1 MRNSI
6 RFFFVLMALV
16 LWGISFALWG
26 QNAASAR
33 GMTATTADEI
43 TRGALLYDKWYA
55 ALGQPAPAGDM
66 PLWKEQTTNS
76 RSGADTWRCA
86 ECHGW
91 DYKGKDG
98 AYGSGS
104 HYTGFPGVF
113 GTQADVVAA
122 LQGATNPAHDFSAYL
137 DEASMNQLA
146 VFIESGLIDD
156 SQYIDTVTLKA
167 KGGDSAKGKTLYEGN
182 CANCH
187 GADGAK
193 ITFRSEGI
201 NETLG
206 AVANRDPY
214 RFLHRTRFGVAG
226 TEMPIGRDLG
236 WTPKDGVDVLAYV
249 QTLPTGNEPQQPGN
263 AGESSGA
270 SPQVGGP
277 PAGLAGGILTGILAF
292 LGTFGVSAFF
302 LFGLVVL
309 GFLVVW
315 ALRKRK

>member
-6 RFFFVLMALV
+6 RFFFVLIALV

-26 QNAASAR
+26 QHAASAR

-43 TRGALLYDKWYA
+43 TSGALLYDKWYA

-66 PLWKEQTTNS
+66 PLWKAQTTNS
-76 RSGADTWRCA
+76 RSGADTWRCV

-122 LQGATNPAHDFSAYL
+122 LKGATDPAHDFSAYL
-137 DEASMNQLA
+137 DDASLNQLA
-146 VFIESGLIDD
+146 AFIKSGLIDD
-156 SQYIDTVTLKA
+156 SQYIDTVTLKT

-182 CANCH
+182 CASCH

-193 ITFRSEGI
+193 ILFRAEGI

-249 QTLPTGNEPQQPGN
+249 QTLPTGNEQQQPGN
-263 AGESSGA
+263 VGEGLGDA
-270 SPQVGGP
+270 PQLGGP
-277 PAGLAGGILTGILAF
+277 PAGVAGGILTGILAF
-292 LGTFGVSAFF
+292 VGTFGVSAFF

>member
-1 MRNSI
+1 MRNSF
-6 RFFFVLMALV
+6 RFFFSVTAALLFLSVSAVHALGAMAP
-16 LWGISFALWG
+16 
-26 QNAASAR
+26 AA
-33 GMTATTADEI
+33 DDV

-66 PLWKEQTTNS
+66 PLWSAQTTNT
-76 RSGADTWRCA
+76 RSGPETWRCV

-104 HYTGFPGVF
+104 HYTGFPGVY
-113 GTQADVVAA
+113 GTQADVAA
-122 LQGATNPAHDFSAYL
+122 VLEGKTNPAHDFSAYL
-137 DEASMNQLA
+137 DETSRKQLA
-146 VFIESGLIDD
+146 AFIREGLIDD
-156 SQYIDTVTLKA
+156 SQYIDTVTLKT
-167 KGGDSAKGKTLYEGN
+167 KGGDPANGQALYDAH
-182 CANCH
+182 CATCH

-193 ITFRSEGI
+193 IIFRTEGI

-226 TEMPIGRDLG
+226 TQMPIGRELG

-263 AGESSGA
+263 VGEGSGA

-277 PAGLAGGILTGILAF
+277 PAGVAGGILTGILAF

-315 ALRKRK
+315 ALRKRN

>member
-1 MRNSI
+1 MQNSL
-6 RFFFVLMALV
+6 RLVFSLTAVLLFLSVGAVYALE
-16 LWGISFALWG
+16 
-26 QNAASAR
+26 NAAP
-33 GMTATTADEI
+33 TADDV

-55 ALGQPAPAGDM
+55 ALGQPVPEGNM
-66 PLWKEQTTNS
+66 PLWSAQSTNT
-76 RSGADTWRCA
+76 RSGPDTWRCV

-113 GTQADVVAA
+113 GTQSDVVAV
-122 LQGATNPAHDFSAYL
+122 LKGATNPAHDFSAYL
-137 DEASMNQLA
+137 DEASMKQLA
-146 VFIESGLIDD
+146 VFLREGLIDD
-156 SQYIDTVTLKA
+156 AGYIDTVTLKT
-167 KGGDSAKGKTLYEGN
+167 KGGDPAHGKTLFEAN
-182 CANCH
+182 CARCH
-187 GADGAK
+187 GEDGSK
-193 ITFRSEGI
+193 IIFRTEGI

-226 TEMPIGRDLG
+226 TQMPIGRELG

-249 QTLPTGNEPQQPGN
+249 QTLPTGNQVQQAGN
-263 AGESSGA
+263 VGQGA
-270 SPQVGGP
+270 EATPPVGGP
-277 PAGLAGGILTGILAF
+277 PSGLAGGILTGLLAF
-292 LGTFGVSAFF
+292 FGTFGVSVIF

-315 ALRKRK
+315 ALRGRK

>member
-1 MRNSI
+1 MRNSL
-6 RFFFVLMALV
+6 RFFSLFIALLLAGV
-16 LWGISFALWG
+16 IVAG
-26 QNAASAR
+26 AR
-33 GMTATTADEI
+33 GFQAPASDDI
-43 TRGALLYDKWYA
+43 TSGALLYDKWYA
-55 ALGQPAPAGDM
+55 ALGQPAPAGNM
-66 PLWKEQTTNS
+66 PLWSAQATNT
-76 RSGADTWRCA
+76 RSGPDTWRCA

-104 HYTGFPGVF
+104 HYTGFPGVLNS
-113 GTQADVVAA
+113 TADVVAA
-122 LQGATNPAHDFSAYL
+122 LKGASDPGHDFSAYL
-137 DEASMNQLA
+137 DDASLNQLA
-146 VFIESGLIDD
+146 AFIKNGLIDD
-156 SQYIDTVTLKA
+156 SQYIDTITLKT
-167 KGGDSAKGKTLYEGN
+167 KGGDPAKGKTLYDGN
-182 CANCH
+182 CAVCH

-193 ITFRSEGI
+193 IIFRTEGI

-249 QTLPTGNEPQQPGN
+249 QTLSTGSEQQPGN
-263 AGESSGA
+263 VGEGSGA

-277 PAGLAGGILTGILAF
+277 TGVAGGILTGLLAF

>member
-1 MRNSI
+1 MRNSF
-6 RFFFVLMALV
+6 RFFFFLTAALLFV
-16 LWGISFALWG
+16 GVGAVNALRG
-26 QNAASAR
+26 ASPAA
-33 GMTATTADEI
+33 DDI

-55 ALGQPAPAGDM
+55 ALGQPAPAGNM
-66 PLWKEQTTNS
+66 PLWSAQATNS
-76 RSGADTWRCA
+76 RSGPDTWRCA

-104 HYTGFPGVF
+104 HYTGFPGVY
-113 GTQADVVAA
+113 GIQADVVAA
-122 LQGATNPAHDFSAYL
+122 LKGATDPGHDFSAYL
-137 DEASMNQLA
+137 DDASLNQLA
-146 VFIESGLIDD
+146 AFIDSGLIDD
-156 SQYIDTVTLKA
+156 SQYIDTVTLKT
-167 KGGDSAKGKTLYEGN
+167 KGGDPAKGQTLYDGN
-182 CANCH
+182 CATCH

-193 ITFRSEGI
+193 IIFRTEGI

-206 AVANRDPY
+206 VVANRDPY

-226 TEMPIGRDLG
+226 TQMTIGRDLG
-236 WTPKDGVDVLAYV
+236 WTPKEGVDVLAYV
-249 QTLPTGNEPQQPGN
+249 QTLPTGGEPQQPAN
-263 AGESSGA
+263 VGEGSGA

-277 PAGLAGGILTGILAF
+277 SGVAGGILTGILAF

>member
-1 MRNSI
+1 MRNSL
-6 RFFFVLMALV
+6 RFFFSVPLV
-16 LWGISFALWG
+16 LLWLSVSVVSALG
-26 QNAASAR
+26 NSLPAA
-33 GMTATTADEI
+33 DDV

-55 ALGQPAPAGDM
+55 ALGQPAPEGDM
-66 PLWKEQTTNS
+66 PLWSAQTTNT
-76 RSGADTWRCA
+76 RSGPDTWRCV

-113 GTQADVVAA
+113 GTQADVVAV
-122 LQGATNPAHDFSAYL
+122 LKGATDPGHDFSAYL
-137 DEASMNQLA
+137 DETSMKQVAAFLQ
-146 VFIESGLIDD
+146 SGLIDD
-156 SQYIDTVTLKA
+156 SEYIDTVTLKT
-167 KGGDSAKGKTLYEGN
+167 KGGDPAKGKTLYEAN
-182 CANCH
+182 CASCH
-187 GADGAK
+187 GLDGAK
-193 ITFRSEGI
+193 IIFRTEGI

-226 TEMPIGRDLG
+226 TQMPIGRDLG

-249 QTLPTGNEPQQPGN
+249 QSLPTGSEAQQPSNVGQD
-263 AGESSGA
+263 SGA

-277 PAGLAGGILTGILAF
+277 PAGVAGGILTGILAF

-315 ALRKRK
+315 ALRSRK

>member
-1 MRNSI
+1 MRNSV
-6 RFFFVLMALV
+6 RSFFFLIAAL
-16 LWGISFALWG
+16 LLTG
-26 QNAASAR
+26 ASAVAAR
-33 GMTATTADEI
+33 GFQSPVADEI
-43 TRGALLYDKWYA
+43 TSGALMYDKWYA
-55 ALGQPAPAGDM
+55 ALSQPAPAGNM
-66 PLWKEQTTNS
+66 PLWSAQTTNT
-76 RSGADTWRCA
+76 RSGPDTWRCA

-113 GTQADVVAA
+113 GTTADVVIA
-122 LQGATNPAHDFSAYL
+122 LKGATDPGHDFSAYL
-137 DEASMNQLA
+137 DDASLNQLA
-146 VFIESGLIDD
+146 AFIQNGLIDD
-156 SQYIDTVTLKA
+156 SQYIDTVTLKT
-167 KGGDSAKGKTLYEGN
+167 KGGDTTAGKTLYDGS
-182 CANCH
+182 CASCH

-193 ITFRSEGI
+193 IIFRTEGI
-201 NETLG
+201 NESLG

-236 WTPKDGVDVLAYV
+236 WTPKEGVDVLAYV
-249 QTLPTGNEPQQPGN
+249 QTLPTGSEQQPGN
-263 AGESSGA
+263 VGEGSGA

-277 PAGLAGGILTGILAF
+277 TGVAGGILTGLLAF

>member
-1 MRNSI
+1 MRNNV
-6 RFFFVLMALV
+6 RFFFVSIALF
-16 LWGISFALWG
+16 LLGISFVSG
-26 QNAASAR
+26 SQSAASAR
-33 GMTATTADEI
+33 GFHAPAADDI

-55 ALGQPAPAGDM
+55 ALGQDAPEGNM
-66 PLWKEQTTNS
+66 PLWSAQSTNT
-76 RSGADTWRCA
+76 RSGPDTWRCV

-104 HYTGFPGVF
+104 HYTGFPGVY
-113 GTQADVVAA
+113 GAQADVVAT
-122 LQGATNPAHDFSAYL
+122 LKGATNPAHDFSAYL
-137 DEASMNQLA
+137 DDASLNQLA
-146 VFIESGLIDD
+146 VFIKNGLIDD
-156 SQYIDTVTLKA
+156 SQYIDTITLKT
-167 KGGDSAKGKTLYEGN
+167 KGGDPAKGQSLYDAN
-182 CANCH
+182 CATCH
-187 GADGAK
+187 GADGAT
-193 ITFRSEGI
+193 ILFRTEGI

-226 TEMPIGRDLG
+226 TQMPIGRDLG
-236 WTPKDGVDVLAYV
+236 WTPKEGVDVLAYV
-249 QTLPTGNEPQQPGN
+249 QTLPTGSEQQQPAN
-263 AGESSGA
+263 VGEGSGA

-277 PAGLAGGILTGILAF
+277 SGVAGGILTGILAF

>member
-1 MRNSI
+1 MRNPL
-6 RFFFVLMALV
+6 RFFSLFAVLFL
-16 LWGISFALWG
+16 LGIG
-26 QNAASAR
+26 AASAR
-33 GMTATTADEI
+33 GFQAPAADDI
-43 TRGALLYDKWYA
+43 TSGAQLYDKWYA
-55 ALGQPAPAGDM
+55 VLGQSAPGGNM
-66 PLWKEQTTNS
+66 PLWSSQTTNT
-76 RSGADTWRCA
+76 RSGAETWRCA

-98 AYGSGS
+98 AYSTGS
-104 HYTGFPGVF
+104 HYTGFPGVLNS
-113 GTQADVVAA
+113 TAAVAA
-122 LQGATNPAHDFSAYL
+122 VLKGATDPGHDFSAYL
-137 DEASMNQLA
+137 DDASLNQLA
-146 VFIESGLIDD
+146 AFIKNGLIDD
-156 SQYIDTVTLKA
+156 SQYIDTVTLKT
-167 KGGDSAKGKTLYEGN
+167 KGGDTNHGQNLYETT
-182 CANCH
+182 CAKCH
-187 GADGAK
+187 GPDGK
-193 ITFRSEGI
+193 LIIFRTEGI
-201 NETLG
+201 NESLG

-249 QTLPTGNEPQQPGN
+249 QTLPTGTEQEQPSN
-263 AGESSGA
+263 VGEGSDA

-277 PAGLAGGILTGILAF
+277 PPGVAGGILTGLLAF

>member
-1 MRNSI
+1 MRNSL
-6 RFFFVLMALV
+6 RWFSLLTALLFV
-16 LWGISFALWG
+16 GISVA
-26 QNAASAR
+26 NAR
-33 GMTATTADEI
+33 GFQSPAADDM

-55 ALGQPAPAGDM
+55 ALGQPAPAGNM
-66 PLWKEQTTNS
+66 PLWSAQATNT
-76 RSGADTWRCA
+76 RSGPDTWRCV

-113 GTQADVVAA
+113 GTAADVTAA
-122 LQGATNPAHDFSAYL
+122 LKGANDPGHDFSSYL
-137 DEASMNQLA
+137 DDASLNQLA
-146 VFIESGLIDD
+146 VFITSGLIDD
-156 SQYIDTVTLKA
+156 SQYIDTVTLKT
-167 KGGDSAKGKTLYEGN
+167 KGGDPVKGQTLYDGN
-182 CANCH
+182 CAVCH

-193 ITFRSEGI
+193 IIFRTEGI

-226 TEMPIGRDLG
+226 TEMPIGRELG
-236 WTPKDGVDVLAYV
+236 WTPKEGVDVLAYV
-249 QTLPTGNEPQQPGN
+249 QTLSIGSEQEQPSN
-263 AGESSGA
+263 VGEGSGA

-277 PAGLAGGILTGILAF
+277 PPGLASGILTGLLAF

>member
-1 MRNSI
+1 MRNHL
-6 RFFFVLMALV
+6 RFFPFLTVLLLV
-16 LWGISFALWG
+16 GLSLAAWGGNVTAARSF
-26 QNAASAR
+26 QSPAA
-33 GMTATTADEI
+33 DDL

-55 ALGQPAPAGDM
+55 ALGQPAPAGNM
-66 PLWKEQTTNS
+66 PLWSAQNTNT
-76 RSGADTWRCA
+76 RSGPETWRCV

-113 GTQADVVAA
+113 GTQADIAAA
-122 LQGATNPAHDFSAYL
+122 LKGKTDPGHDFSAYL
-137 DEASMNQLA
+137 DDVSLNQLA
-146 VFIESGLIDD
+146 VFISTGLIDD
-156 SQYIDTVTLKA
+156 SQYIDTVTLKT
-167 KGGDSAKGKTLYEGN
+167 KGGDPLKGKTLYDAN
-182 CANCH
+182 CAVCH
-187 GADGAK
+187 GAEGAA
-193 ITFRSEGI
+193 ILFRTEGI

-236 WTPKDGVDVLAYV
+236 WTPKEGVDVLAYV
-249 QTLPTGNEPQQPGN
+249 QTLPTGSEQQQPAN
-263 AGESSGA
+263 AGEGSGA
-270 SPQVGGP
+270 SPLVGGP
-277 PAGLAGGILTGILAF
+277 PSGAAGGILTGILSF
-292 LGTFGVSAFF
+292 LGMSGISAFF

-315 ALRKRK
+315 ALRKKK